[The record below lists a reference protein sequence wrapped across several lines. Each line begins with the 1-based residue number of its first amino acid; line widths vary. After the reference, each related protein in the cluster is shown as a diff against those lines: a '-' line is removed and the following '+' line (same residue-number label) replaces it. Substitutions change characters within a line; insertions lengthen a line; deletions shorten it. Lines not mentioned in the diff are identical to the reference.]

1 MARFNLNG
9 FLDNSRFE
17 DFFARFGG
25 GSSDHDHLNGTTG
38 SNTLFG
44 GAKEDTLAG
53 MAGNDTLNGGSGAD
67 KVWGGSGNDNLAGG
81 TGADLL
87 VGGFGADR
95 MDGGT
100 GNDVVAEPV
109 GCRRDGRGPG
119 RHDAD
124 LRELKP
130 LRSRRSTI
138 RSPAAPAPT
147 PSASK
152 VMVNAKDEIVAKHVN
167 ADGTIDWVGVTGEN
181 NATHDHWVDGFG
193 NDVIRD
199 FNRAQGDK
207 IEISA
212 HTAEVKSIQHKDSN
226 GDGKNDYSVITV
238 ISQQGNAGAHDE
250 DLLGTI
256 TVYGNLV
263 KQSDIAVTQTVY
275 GAYEKVGEL
284 ADGVALRTGG
294 RRRAGRWRHRRR
306 PPQRS
311 DGDGQHGHVRLSR
324 KQQDTITN
332 KGRLPALVHQRPVSI
347 QSSPGAGLP

>member
-38 SNTLFG
+38 NNTLFG

-67 KVWGGSGNDNLAGG
+67 KVWGGSGNDNLSGG
-81 TGADLL
+81 TGNDLL

-95 MDGGT
+95 VDGGA
-100 GNDVVAEPV
+100 GNDVLLSRSDAGEMVAAQ
-109 GCRRDGRGPG
+109 DGTTQIF
-119 RHDAD
+119 AT
-124 LRELKP
+124 E
-130 LRSRRSTI
+130 T
-138 RSPAAPAPT
+138 AAFEG
-147 PSASK
+147 
-152 VMVNAKDEIVAKHVN
+152 MVNAKDEIVAKHVN

-212 HTAEVKSIQHKDSN
+212 HTAEVKSIEYKDSN

-263 KQSDIAVTQTVY
+263 KASDITTTQTVY

-284 ADGVALRTGG
+284 GAGVHFELEDDGVLANGG
-294 RRRAGRWRHRRR
+294 T
-306 PPQRS
+306 
-311 DGDGQHGHVRLSR
+311 DGGHHNEA
-324 KQQDTITN
+324 TAMAN
-332 KGRLPALVHQRPVSI
+332 MHM
-347 QSSPGAGLP
+347 

>member
-1 MARFNLNG
+1 
-9 FLDNSRFE
+9 
-17 DFFARFGG
+17 
-25 GSSDHDHLNGTTG
+25 
-38 SNTLFG
+38 
-44 GAKEDTLAG
+44 
-53 MAGNDTLNGGSGAD
+53 
-67 KVWGGSGNDNLAGG
+67 
-81 TGADLL
+81 
-87 VGGFGADR
+87 
-95 MDGGT
+95 
-100 GNDVVAEPV
+100 
-109 GCRRDGRGPG
+109 
-119 RHDAD
+119 
-124 LRELKP
+124 
-130 LRSRRSTI
+130 
-138 RSPAAPAPT
+138 
-147 PSASK
+147 
-152 VMVNAKDEIVAKHVN
+152 MVNAKDEIVAKHVN

-212 HTAEVKSIQHKDSN
+212 HTAEVQSIQYKDSN

-284 ADGVALRTGG
+284 ARRALRTGG
-294 RRRAGRWRHRRR
+294 RRRAARWRHRRR

-311 DGDGQHGHVRLSR
+311 DRHGQHAHVKQNNKTRSRTRAASRPLLSSVR
-324 KQQDTITN
+324 CRFT
-332 KGRLPALVHQRPVSI
+332 RHRALDFV
-347 QSSPGAGLP
+347 